1 MQGSSSDGT
10 ESGSLSWIADHMD
23 WVYESDETDPA
34 IIFNGPPDSK
44 NTAGLV
50 GHDGEDAVSDA
61 ESVMRKMP
69 VTADPGVLPS
79 DEINPEGRIF
89 FGGIWWDPS
98 WAEDMDLYDDHEY
111 WRCEDDAVLEE
122 VNPEEEEDPEE
133 VNPEEEED
141 PEEMNPE
148 EEDLE
153 GGNSVGDNKEESFTG
168 SNITP

>member
-10 ESGSLSWIADHMD
+10 ESESLSWIADHMD

-61 ESVMRKMP
+61 ESVMRTMP

-89 FGGIWWDPS
+89 FLEVFGGTPAGPKIWIS
-98 WAEDMDLYDDHEY
+98 MLIT
-111 WRCEDDAVLEE
+111 
-122 VNPEEEEDPEE
+122 
-133 VNPEEEED
+133 
-141 PEEMNPE
+141 
-148 EEDLE
+148 
-153 GGNSVGDNKEESFTG
+153 STGD
-168 SNITP
+168 